1 MPAGASRLLDPIHG
15 RGVFQRSNI
24 SSNLKGCMRRMPAG
38 GINFFLLLFVCIYY
52 KLVRFSNKRQIET
65 IVKNKKIKN
74 RLDEEVVKRGLVPCK
89 EKANAL
95 IMAGDVLVD
104 QQVVYNSDKIVT
116 PDHCVELKEKFPYV
130 SRGALKIEKAL
141 RDFSI
146 DIKNLQVLD
155 IGISTGGFTDYMLK
169 NGAVGAA
176 GVDVNIQ
183 QVDDRLKQDNR
194 LRLIKAN
201 ARNEADVTAEKIGFE
216 PDLITIDVS
225 FISVTK
231 ILPAL
236 CRFKKSPIVVLIKPQ
251 FEAKRENVDRGGIVR
266 EKKKRLQVL
275 LDLKQ
280 QITDLNFCVKDFTSA
295 GVKGRKGNREYFF
308 LLYYGKKPSINDK
321 IIAHEIDNE
330 L

>member
-1 MPAGASRLLDPIHG
+1 M
-15 RGVFQRSNI
+15 
-24 SSNLKGCMRRMPAG
+24 
-38 GINFFLLLFVCIYY
+38 
-52 KLVRFSNKRQIET
+52 
-65 IVKNKKIKN
+65 KNKQVKN
-74 RLDEEVVKRGLVPCK
+74 RLDEEVVKRGLAPSK
-89 EKANAL
+89 EKANAM

-104 QQVVYNSDKIVT
+104 HQVVYKSDKIVT
-116 PDHCVELKEKFPYV
+116 PDHCVQLKEKFPYV

-146 DIKNLQVLD
+146 DIKDLQVLD

-169 NGAVGAA
+169 NGALGVT

-194 LRLIKAN
+194 LKLIKAN
-201 ARNEADVTAEKIGFE
+201 ARKEADLTVDNIGFE
-216 PDLITIDVS
+216 PDLITMDVS
-225 FISVTK
+225 FISVIK
-231 ILPAL
+231 ILPVL
-236 CRFKKSPIVVLIKPQ
+236 VRFKRAQIVLLIKPQ
-251 FEAKRENVDRGGIVR
+251 FEAKRENVDKGGIVR

-280 QITDLNFCVKDFTSA
+280 QIIDLNFFVKDFTPA

-308 LLYYGKKPSINDK
+308 LLGYGKKPSINDK
-321 IIAHEIDNE
+321 IIAHEIDIE

>member
-1 MPAGASRLLDPIHG
+1 LDSKYFGIDPAKLL
-15 RGVFQRSNI
+15 
-24 SSNLKGCMRRMPAG
+24 KM
-38 GINFFLLLFVCIYY
+38 
-52 KLVRFSNKRQIET
+52 LVRLNNEKQIAA
-65 IVKNKKIKN
+65 IMKNKQTKN
-74 RLDEEVVKRGLVPCK
+74 RLDKEVVKRGLAPSK

-104 QQVVYNSDKIVT
+104 HQVTYKSDKIVT
-116 PDHCVELKEKFPYV
+116 ADHSIELKEKFPYV
-130 SRGALKIEKAL
+130 SRGGLKIEKAL
-141 RDFSI
+141 KDFSI
-146 DIKNLQVLD
+146 DIKDLKILD

-169 NGAVGAA
+169 NGADRVT

-183 QVDDRLKQDNR
+183 QVDDGLKQNNRLK
-194 LRLIKAN
+194 LIKAN
-201 ARNEADVTAEKIGFE
+201 ARSAADLTADKIGFE

-236 CRFKKSPIVVLIKPQ
+236 AQFKKSQIVVLIKPQ
-251 FEAKRENVDRGGIVR
+251 FEAKRENVDKGGIVR

-280 QITDLNFCVKDFTSA
+280 RIIDLNFCVKNFTSA
-295 GVKGRKGNREYFF
+295 GLKGRKGNREYFF
-308 LLYYGKKPSINDK
+308 LLGYGKKPSINDK
-321 IIAHEIDNE
+321 ILAHEIEIE

>member
-1 MPAGASRLLDPIHG
+1 ML
-15 RGVFQRSNI
+15 F
-24 SSNLKGCMRRMPAG
+24 MR
-38 GINFFLLLFVCIYY
+38 IYY
-52 KLVRFSNKRQIET
+52 KLVRLSKKWQIET
-65 IVKNKKIKN
+65 IVKNKQVKN
-74 RLDEEVVKRGLVPCK
+74 RLDEEVVKRGLAPSK
-89 EKANAL
+89 EKANAM

-104 QQVVYNSDKIVT
+104 HQVVYKSDKIVT
-116 PDHCVELKEKFPYV
+116 PDHCVQLKEKFPYV

-146 DIKNLQVLD
+146 DIKDLQVLD

-169 NGAVGAA
+169 NGALGVT

-194 LRLIKAN
+194 LKLIKAN
-201 ARNEADVTAEKIGFE
+201 ARKEADLTVDNIGFE
-216 PDLITIDVS
+216 PDLITMDVS
-225 FISVTK
+225 FISVIK
-231 ILPAL
+231 ILPVL
-236 CRFKKSPIVVLIKPQ
+236 VRFKRAQIVLLIKPQ
-251 FEAKRENVDRGGIVR
+251 FEAKRENVDKGGIVR

-280 QITDLNFCVKDFTSA
+280 QIIDLNFFVKDFTPA

-308 LLYYGKKPSINDK
+308 LLGYGKKPSINDK
-321 IIAHEIDNE
+321 IIAHEIDIE